1 MLRKSLFIPGLLI
14 LGLLSLGAPALA
26 DAPAVGSPAPA
37 FKLQDQNDQWH
48 QLSDYHGQW
57 VVLYFY
63 PKDDTPGC
71 TTEACAF
78 RDSIF
83 KFRDMGVQVLGVSLD
98 DVSSHKEFAEKYHL
112 PFPLLAD
119 SKHEAAKLYGV
130 LTSHLGFKY
139 ASRETFVINPQGV
152 IVKHYGDVDPET
164 HSAKL
169 LVELQTLMQ
178 QS

>member
-1 MLRKSLFIPGLLI
+1 IWLVFCRLPLASL
-14 LGLLSLGAPALA
+14 ALA
-26 DAPAVGSPAPA
+26 DAPAVVSAAPA
-37 FKLQDQNDQWH
+37 FKLQDQNNQWH
-48 QLSDYHGQW
+48 QLADFRGQW

-98 DVSSHKEFAEKYHL
+98 NIGSHKEFAEKYHL

-119 SKHEAAKLYGV
+119 SNHDAAKAYGV
-130 LTSHLGFKY
+130 LTSYMGFKM
-139 ASRETFVINPQGV
+139 ASRETFVINPDGI
-152 IVKHYGDVDPET
+152 IVKHYADVDPED
-164 HSAKL
+164 HSVNVLAD
-169 LVELQTLMQ
+169 VAALQKSAGQ
-178 QS
+178 KS

>member
-1 MLRKSLFIPGLLI
+1 MLRKILLTLCLLPFAGL
-14 LGLLSLGAPALA
+14 ALA
-26 DAPAVGSPAPA
+26 DAPAVGSAAPD
-37 FKLQDQNDQWH
+37 FKLQDQNNKWH
-48 QLSDYHGQW
+48 QLSDYQGQW

-98 DVSSHKEFAEKYHL
+98 DVASHKEFAEKYHL

-119 SKHEAAKLYGV
+119 SSQDTAKTYGV

-139 ASRETFVINPQGV
+139 ASRETFVINPQGM
-152 IVKHYGDVDPET
+152 IVKHYGDVDPDD
-164 HSAKL
+164 HSVNVLADVKQ
-169 LVELQTLMQ
+169 LQTGK
-178 QS
+178 S